1 MLTKGLNLLKKSF
14 FSTVGISHLNR
25 DSVSRPPDNAKMFKG
40 RELVNRDDHK
50 MRGNSGKKIARKSRN
65 SCKANG
71 RGCGCIG
78 TVDSRRNLA
87 QS

>member
-40 RELVNRDDHK
+40 REL
-50 MRGNSGKKIARKSRN
+50 ARL
-65 SCKANG
+65 
-71 RGCGCIG
+71 IG
-78 TVDSRRNLA
+78 ES
-87 QS
+87 